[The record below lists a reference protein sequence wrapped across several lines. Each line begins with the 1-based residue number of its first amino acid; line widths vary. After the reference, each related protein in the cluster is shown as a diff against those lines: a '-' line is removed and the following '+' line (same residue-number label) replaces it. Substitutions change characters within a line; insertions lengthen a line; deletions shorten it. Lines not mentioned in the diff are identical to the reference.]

1 MKYMLL
7 IYDNPDT
14 RERFFGD
21 EGDALMGEIDVL
33 MAEGVITSP
42 SSPCF
47 STTVPSNGA

>member
-21 EGDALMGEIDVL
+21 EGDALGSDPADPRRAPV
-33 MAEGVITSP
+33 AACS
-42 SSPCF
+42 
-47 STTVPSNGA
+47 